1 MVTYELWFDGG
12 ARGNPGPAA
21 AGVVIKDDEGRTV
34 LEHGEYLGRAT
45 NNQAEYTAFRI
56 GLEELFAR
64 LEQEA
69 QEADE
74 LSLDVRTD
82 SQLLQKQID
91 DVWDTND
98 DDLSA
103 IQDEIR
109 TLLSRLNNWDV
120 QHVPR
125 EENKQADRLVNETL
139 DQRNK

>member
-1 MVTYELWFDGG
+1 MWFDGG

-21 AGVVIKDDEGRTV
+21 AGVVLKDDGGQIL

-56 GLEELFAR
+56 GLEELYGR
-64 LEQEA
+64 LEQE
-69 QEADE
+69 E
-74 LSLDVRTD
+74 LEPDDLLLKVRTD

-91 DVWDTND
+91 KVWDTND
-98 DDLSA
+98 EELST

-109 TLLSRLNNWDV
+109 TLLSRLKGWDV

-125 EENKQADRLVNETL
+125 EDNQEADRLVNETL
-139 DQRNK
+139 DQRSQ

>member
-1 MVTYELWFDGG
+1 M
-12 ARGNPGPAA
+12 
-21 AGVVIKDDEGRTV
+21 

-56 GLEELFAR
+56 GLEELFDR
-64 LEQEA
+64 LEQEELA
-69 QEADE
+69 PGD

-98 DDLSA
+98 EDLAA

-109 TLLSRLNNWDV
+109 TLLSRLEDYDV

-125 EENKQADRLVNETL
+125 EENKEADRLVNETL
-139 DQRNK
+139 DQHNK